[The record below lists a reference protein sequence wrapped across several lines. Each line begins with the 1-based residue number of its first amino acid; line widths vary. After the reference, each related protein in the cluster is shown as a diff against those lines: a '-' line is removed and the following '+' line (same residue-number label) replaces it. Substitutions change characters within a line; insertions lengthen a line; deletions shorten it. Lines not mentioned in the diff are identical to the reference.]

1 MIFNPQG
8 SNNEGQPV
16 IVTNSNEYL
25 SALKTSDPLIHNI
38 RCNYSSLNLFLE
50 LCGEIDVNIE
60 ESTSLLYEDDLNQA
74 LIHMQLALKKLNVRL
89 INID

>member
-1 MIFNPQG
+1 
-8 SNNEGQPV
+8 
-16 IVTNSNEYL
+16 
-25 SALKTSDPLIHNI
+25 LKTSDPLIHNI
-38 RCNYSSLNLFLE
+38 RCNNFPLKLFLE

-74 LIHMQLALKKLNVRL
+74 LIHMQLALKKLNVSL